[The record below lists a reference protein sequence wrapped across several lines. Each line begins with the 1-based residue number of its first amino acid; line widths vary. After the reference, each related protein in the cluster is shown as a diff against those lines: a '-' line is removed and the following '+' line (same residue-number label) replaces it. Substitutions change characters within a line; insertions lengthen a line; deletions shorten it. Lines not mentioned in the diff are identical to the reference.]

1 MESSRKIDALIIGAN
16 GLVGGALAKKL
27 SPGTTG
33 YRWLGTS
40 CKRENKNLRKL
51 NIVNESE
58 IDHLFSEVSPAA
70 IFHCANLSGGVD
82 LCERQPGLAEDF
94 HFKATQMLGRHA
106 QRTGATFFFISTD
119 YIFDGGKDDYREV
132 DSPRP
137 LNVYGMVKLEAEKWI
152 QKNLDRYVILRTT
165 NVYGWD
171 PETTTPNY
179 VMNLYRCLKEGKT
192 FHAPSYLSGSPTYA
206 PDLASA
212 MTELFEKKI
221 TGVFHVV
228 GGDYI
233 DRHSWAMR
241 AAKQLNL
248 EDSLIKEQDHMRE
261 PAVSPAVP
269 IAMRPQG
276 VRLNTEKFRNRCAT
290 RLHNLTEGLLL
301 FRDALR

>member
-27 SPGTTG
+27 SKRG

-51 NIVNESE
+51 NIVNEPE
-58 IDHLFSEVSPAA
+58 IDQLFSEVSSRA

-82 LCERQPGLAEDF
+82 LCERQPELAQDF

-119 YIFDGGKDDYREV
+119 YIFDGSKDDYREV
-132 DSPRP
+132 DSPHP
-137 LNVYGMVKLEAEKWI
+137 LNVYGMLKLEAEKWI
-152 QKNLDRYVILRTT
+152 QENLDHYVILRTT

-192 FHAPSYLSGSPTYA
+192 FHAPSYLFGSPTYA

-221 TGVFHVV
+221 TGVFHLV
-228 GGDYI
+228 GSDYAN
-233 DRHSWAMR
+233 RFTWAIQ
-241 AAKQLNL
+241 AAKHLNL
-248 EDSLIKEQDHMRE
+248 EGSLIKEQTHPE
-261 PAVSPAVP
+261 VK

-276 VRLNTEKFRNRCAT
+276 VRLNTEKFRNRCVT

-301 FRDALR
+301 LKDALR